1 MGRPVS
7 NKTERRGGG
16 EGGGRTVGAEGRVG
30 RVDFNESDNDM
41 MHDVFFSP
49 KVRLYCFYVCI
60 QYLIIYCMY
69 DMIPYHLIII
79 IMLELKKSV
88 HNTPDED

>member
-1 MGRPVS
+1 
-7 NKTERRGGG
+7 
-16 EGGGRTVGAEGRVG
+16 
-30 RVDFNESDNDM
+30 M

-60 QYLIIYCMY
+60 MYLIIYCMH

>member
-1 MGRPVS
+1 MMCFFLQKCVF
-7 NKTERRGGG
+7 
-16 EGGGRTVGAEGRVG
+16 TVFTSA
-30 RVDFNESDNDM
+30 
-41 MHDVFFSP
+41 
-49 KVRLYCFYVCI
+49 
-60 QYLIIYCMY
+60 YLIYCMY